1 MPNPDNH
8 SSHHAPFDAQIGTF
22 IDQHRSSLAASL
34 ESLTEEEARRR
45 LVPSKTTLLG
55 LVKHAAF
62 VERVWFGE
70 AVTGA
75 SRAELGIPDTPDES
89 LDLEESDTIESVLAA
104 YAVAVEQS
112 RRAVAGMD
120 GDAVLPG
127 NRRGP
132 LPLRCVQQHMLRELA
147 HHCGHADILRE
158 LVLAARSR
166 TQE

>member
-1 MPNPDNH
+1 M
-8 SSHHAPFDAQIGTF
+8 QISTF
-22 IDQHRSSLAASL
+22 IDQHRNMLAASL
-34 ESLTEEEARRR
+34 EGLTEEEARRR

-89 LDLEESDTIESVLAA
+89 FDLEESDTIESVLAA

-112 RRAVAGMD
+112 RRGGGGGGGGRPPPPPPPAPPPP
-120 GDAVLPG
+120 PG
-127 NRRGP
+127 GP
-132 LPLRCVQQHMLRELA
+132 PHKP
-147 HHCGHADILRE
+147 
-158 LVLAARSR
+158 
-166 TQE
+166 